1 MTATLIL
8 LSYALLLGLVIGSF
22 LNVCIYRIPNNM
34 SVVFP
39 PSSCPKCK
47 NKIKW
52 YDNIP
57 LLSFIILRAKCRH
70 CGQKISFEY
79 PFVELLTG
87 LLTVLFVWRF
97 GISWWTPVVLT
108 VVYCLVA
115 LSAID
120 LHTMMIPDRFS
131 IGLTVFSLAFAFLN
145 PAFSGTPWDK
155 FLSALLGGS
164 IGFFGLWG
172 LAIFGQFAFKKEAM
186 GGGDIKL
193 MAAIGALA
201 GWMGVINT
209 LVVSSF
215 AGIAYFGIL
224 MLLKKDLGDRTIPF
238 GPFLSVGLLVNL
250 LMPGQMLF
258 Y

>member
-8 LSYALLLGLVIGSF
+8 FFYALLFGLVIGSF

-34 SVVFP
+34 SIVFP

-47 NKIKW
+47 SKIKW

-57 LLSFIILRAKCRH
+57 VLSFIILRAKCRN

-79 PFVELLTG
+79 PAIELLTG

-97 GISWWTPVVLT
+97 GISWWTPAVLT
-108 VVYCLVA
+108 VVYCLIT
-115 LSAID
+115 LSVID
-120 LHTMMIPDRFS
+120 MHTMIIPDRFS
-131 IGLTVFSLAFAFLN
+131 IGLTVFALAFSFLN

-155 FLSALLGGS
+155 FISALIGGS
-164 IGFFGLWG
+164 IGFFGLWA
-172 LAIFGQFAFKKEAM
+172 LAIFGQFVFKKESM

-215 AGIAYFGIL
+215 AGIAYFGVL